1 MDDINGTTMKAHRA
15 ANGINGAIKSP
26 ALNGHNTVQKRITR
40 SRGPGWPSWLFS
52 FAARLVAWYSI
63 YAILFWCPAT
73 LDACDENSP
82 LVCRPYFQLKNTVTP
97 HLEPYYDAYAAPYVE
112 LARPYYNAVDEK
124 VITPAWGYAKQ
135 HGAPQVE
142 QARVYGKAQWEKS
155 VQPQI
160 TKVQHLAKTQY
171 DHTLAPHLDQLSA
184 AVGPYYEIVRTNSLQ
199 TYHEFLL
206 PSYQFA
212 QPYALQAYHATS
224 DFALGTVAPTCAWA
238 WNKTNLFLDSTVWP
252 HLRVIYVENV
262 EPQLVKIG
270 KRLGRYSS
278 STNGTKKSVP
288 KSAVDS
294 ASSFASKT
302 ISSFVKPAPSASSTT
317 SVVASSKSSSTAGRP
332 QAKDAP
338 EAHRS
343 KSSVDPITPPDTA
356 EQVENEDPVRRAARE
371 TVAAD
376 LKDWQERYAKAVD
389 EGAAEIDNRVQ
400 EISKRMIRRNARITG
415 KALLDQLQEA
425 TVSELVLL
433 RGDILDII
441 NAVND
446 KELGTEDAQ
455 EEIVQAVRQAG
466 MAIKDKAQAVR
477 HWREE
482 YETELQ
488 ASITQAAETHF
499 TVLQGIRDLALQ
511 RIGMKWAWTDGITYK
526 DWAKYHLLK
535 SRFDEWKGDLEKLIV
550 THPNLEAAQ
559 VEGANIED
567 EAMKLAATAAKELGR
582 LKQVANWKLVAGD
595 VTEEFDS
602 TLTQQAAEAVEA
614 ARLAATSVVNKAGES
629 AEKAQHA
636 VVDKVAGAYEKAS
649 EAVVGVTDTVSEKT
663 AEAAQ
668 SVGNNNLW
676 AEDSMAGEGDEEP
689 AEAISAASEEISS
702 VVEPTSE
709 ATADV
714 DNSPEPVAD
723 DLAHLAASESLVFET
738 PPIVDN
744 VTQIQEDV
752 KADPAPV
759 ELPVDED
766 AAGEEEEAGDAPDTR
781 PVAEAEA
788 GPTVKPA
795 LFGAAAQVVP
805 RHSPILDDEEDDE
818 EDMSGAIQVM
828 QDELRSV
835 YSAAMSRA
843 NAQYSEALSAVSAQI
858 HGTPLPAHQQ
868 MLASVTSAYNKA
880 MASASSRMDVALEAV
895 STQLRGTPTKTKKNI
910 MPTVAIP
917 TVPVPSVDW
926 ARIESIASER
936 LEQGRSWALEQYES
950 AKIAAGL
957 ATPTPSTP
965 AEHVN
970 KLLDNARHNYY
981 AGLGLAHARYSE
993 FLSAASAAVS
1003 SMTATPTPTDLAGT
1017 ASSLASVASESAAAA
1032 AAAVGESASSAASV
1046 ASESAAS
1053 AASAASVAAAS
1064 AASAASESGASAAS
1078 VIGSGASSIAAA
1090 ASAGVSS
1097 AASVAGEN
1105 ISSAAAAGY
1114 EQAGAAADYVAD
1126 GWDVI
1131 VTKISIQ
1138 VYGAPAPTPW
1148 YEAFYSGV
1156 GEYASSASAAAGEGA
1171 GSVTSAA
1178 AVASDAAA
1186 QRYEAVSA
1194 LVSELLVGKEPTFSE
1209 SVVSRLNAAYAT
1221 GTNVVGSAAS
1231 AANEVVGE
1239 AGEKV
1244 RSVGEKVASVA
1255 SEATE
1260 AVKEKVQGHDEL

>member
-1 MDDINGTTMKAHRA
+1 MDDKKNGTTMKAHRA

-26 ALNGHNTVQKRITR
+26 ALNGHHTVQKRTAGG
-40 SRGPGWPSWLFS
+40 RGPGVLSRLLS
-52 FAARLVAWYSI
+52 IVARLLTWYSI
-63 YAILFWCPAT
+63 IAVLFRCPAT

-82 LVCRPYFQLKNTVTP
+82 LVCEPYFQLKHAVTP
-97 HLEPYYDAYAAPYVE
+97 HLEPYYDAYAAPYIE
-112 LARPYYNAVDEK
+112 LARPYYNVVDEK
-124 VITPAWGYAKQ
+124 IIMPAWGYAKQ
-135 HGAPQVE
+135 HGAPRVE
-142 QARVYGKAQWEKS
+142 QARVYGKAQWEKT

-171 DHTLAPHLDQLSA
+171 DQTLAPHLDQLSA
-184 AVGPYYEIVRTNSLQ
+184 AVGPYYEIVRTNTLQ
-199 TYHEFLL
+199 TYHEFFL

-288 KSAVDS
+288 KSAADS
-294 ASSFASKT
+294 TSSFASKT
-302 ISSFVKPAPSASSTT
+302 TSSFLKPSPSTSSTT
-317 SVVASSKSSSTAGRP
+317 SVAASSRPPSSAGQS
-332 QAKDAP
+332 QAKDVP
-338 EAHRS
+338 DTHRS

-376 LKDWQERYAKAVD
+376 LKDWQERYAKAAD

-400 EISKRMIRRNARITG
+400 EIAKRMIRRNARITG

-425 TVSELVLL
+425 TVTELVQL
-433 RGDILDII
+433 RTDILEII
-441 NAVND
+441 GAVND
-446 KELGTEDAQ
+446 KELGAEDAQ
-455 EEIVQAVRQAG
+455 TEIVQAVRRAG

-477 HWREE
+477 NWREE
-482 YETELQ
+482 YEAELQ
-488 ASITQAAETHF
+488 TSITQAAETHF

-511 RIGMKWAWTDGITYK
+511 KIGMKWAWTDGITYK

-595 VTEEFDS
+595 ETEEFDS

-614 ARLAATSVVNKAGES
+614 ARIAAANVVSKAGES
-629 AEKAQHA
+629 AEKAQHVIA
-636 VVDKVAGAYEKAS
+636 DKVAGAYERAS
-649 EAVVGVTDTVSEKT
+649 DAVVGAKDTVSEK
-663 AEAAQ
+663 ASEAAQ
-668 SVGNNNLW
+668 AVGDNNLW
-676 AEDSMAGEGDEEP
+676 AEDSMAGEGAEEQV
-689 AEAISAASEEISS
+689 EAISAASEEISS

-709 ATADV
+709 ATPDV

-723 DLAHLAASESLVFET
+723 DLAHLAATESLAFET
-738 PPIVDN
+738 PLVVDN
-744 VTQIQEDV
+744 VTEIEEHV
-752 KADPAPV
+752 KADPAPI
-759 ELPVDED
+759 ELPNNED
-766 AAGEEEEAGDAPDTR
+766 AVEEEEEEVEETPGTR
-781 PVAEAEA
+781 PVAEAA
-788 GPTVKPA
+788 PTVKPVM
-795 LFGAAAQVVP
+795 FGAAAQVVP
-805 RHSPILDDEEDDE
+805 RHSPILDEEDEDE

-828 QDELRSV
+828 QDELKSV

-895 STQLRGTPTKTKKNI
+895 STQLRGTPTKTKKNM

-917 TVPVPSVDW
+917 TVPVPNVDW
-926 ARIESIASER
+926 AHIESIASER
-936 LEQGRSWALEQYES
+936 LEQGQSWALEQYES

-970 KLLDNARHNYY
+970 KLLDTARHNYY

-1064 AASAASESGASAAS
+1064 VASVASESAASAAS
-1078 VIGSGASSIAAA
+1078 VVGSGASSIAAA

-1097 AASVAGEN
+1097 AASAAGEN
-1105 ISSAAAAGY
+1105 VSSAAAAGY
-1114 EQAGAAADYVAD
+1114 EQASSAADYVSG

-1131 VTKISIQ
+1131 VTKISLQ
-1138 VYGAPAPTPW
+1138 VYGAPTPTPW

-1221 GTNVVGSAAS
+1221 GAKAVGSAAS
-1231 AANEVVGE
+1231 AASEVVGE

-1244 RSVGEKVASVA
+1244 KSVGEKVASAA

-1260 AVKEKVQGHDEL
+1260 AVKEKVPGHDEL

>member
-1 MDDINGTTMKAHRA
+1 MDDKNGTKMKAHRA
-15 ANGINGAIKSP
+15 ANGVNGAIKSP
-26 ALNGHNTVQKRITR
+26 TLNGHHTVQKRTDR
-40 SRGPGWPSWLFS
+40 SRGPGVLSRLLS
-52 FAARLVAWYSI
+52 IIARLLTWYSI
-63 YAILFWCPAT
+63 ITILFRCPAT

-82 LVCRPYFQLKNTVTP
+82 PVCKPYFQVKHAVAP
-97 HLEPYYDAYAAPYVE
+97 HLEPYYDAYAAPYIE
-112 LARPYYNAVDEK
+112 LARPYHNTVDEK

-135 HGAPQVE
+135 YGAPRVE
-142 QARVYGKAQWEKS
+142 QAQVYGKAQWEKT
-155 VQPQI
+155 VQPRI
-160 TKVQHLAKTQY
+160 TKIQHLAKTQY
-171 DHTLAPHLDQLSA
+171 DQTIAPHLDQLSA

-206 PSYQFA
+206 PSFQFA

-238 WNKTNLFLDSTVWP
+238 WNKTTLFLDSTVWP
-252 HLRVIYVENV
+252 HLKAIYVENV

-288 KSAVDS
+288 KSVGDS
-294 ASSFASKT
+294 TPSFSSKT
-302 ISSFVKPAPSASSTT
+302 TSSFVKPTPSASSAT
-317 SVVASSKSSSTAGRP
+317 SVAASSTPSSKVGRSK
-332 QAKDAP
+332 AKDVP

-376 LKDWQERYAKAVD
+376 LKDWQERYAKAAD
-389 EGAAEIDNRVQ
+389 EGAAEIDERVQ
-400 EISKRMIRRNARITG
+400 EIAKRMIRRNARITG
-415 KALLDQLQEA
+415 KALLDQLQGA
-425 TVSELVLL
+425 TVSELVQL
-433 RGDILDII
+433 RAEILEII
-441 NAVND
+441 GAVND
-446 KELGTEDAQ
+446 QQLSTEDAQ
-455 EEIVQAVRQAG
+455 AEIVQAVRHAG
-466 MAIKDKAQAVR
+466 MAIKEKAQAVR
-477 HWREE
+477 NWREE
-482 YETELQ
+482 YEAELQ

-511 RIGMKWAWTDGITYK
+511 KIGMKWAWTDGITYK

-550 THPNLEAAQ
+550 THPSLEAAQ

-567 EAMKLAATAAKELGR
+567 EAMKFAATTAKELGR

-595 VTEEFDS
+595 ETEEFDS
-602 TLTQQAAEAVEA
+602 TLTQQAAEAIEA
-614 ARLAATSVVNKAGES
+614 VKLAAANVVNKAGES
-629 AEKAQHA
+629 AEKAQHVIA
-636 VVDKVAGAYEKAS
+636 DKVAGAYEKAS
-649 EAVVGVTDTVSEKT
+649 EAVVGAKDTVSEK
-663 AEAAQ
+663 ASEAAEPL
-668 SVGNNNLW
+668 GDNNLW
-676 AEDSMAGEGDEEP
+676 AEDSMAGEGIGQEAEP
-689 AEAISAASEEISS
+689 ISAASEEISS
-702 VVEPTSE
+702 VVEPTLE
-709 ATADV
+709 ATPGVNNPA
-714 DNSPEPVAD
+714 EPVAE
-723 DLAHLAASESLVFET
+723 DLAHLVASESLVFET
-738 PPIVDN
+738 PLIVDN
-744 VTQIQEDV
+744 VTEIEELV
-752 KADPAPV
+752 KADPAPID
-759 ELPVDED
+759 LPVED
-766 AAGEEEEAGDAPDTR
+766 NTEEEEALGTR
-781 PVAEAEA
+781 PAADA
-788 GPTVKPA
+788 APTVKPA

-805 RHSPILDDEEDDE
+805 RHVPILDDEEDDE

-843 NAQYSEALSAVSAQI
+843 NSQYSEALSAVSAQI

-910 MPTVAIP
+910 IPTVAIP
-917 TVPVPSVDW
+917 TVAVPSVDW

-936 LEQGRSWALEQYES
+936 LEQGRAWALEQYES

-965 AEHVN
+965 AEHVS
-970 KLLDNARHNYY
+970 KFLDNARHNYY

-993 FLSAASAAVS
+993 FLSAANAAVS

-1032 AAAVGESASSAASV
+1032 ATAVGESASSAASV

-1053 AASAASVAAAS
+1053 AASVASVAAAS
-1064 AASAASESGASAAS
+1064 AASVASESAASAAS
-1078 VIGSGASSIAAA
+1078 VIGSGASSIASA

-1097 AASVAGEN
+1097 AASAAGEN
-1105 ISSAAAAGY
+1105 VSSVAAAGY
-1114 EQAGAAADYVAD
+1114 EQASAAADYVAD

-1131 VTKISIQ
+1131 VTRISIQ

-1148 YEAFYSGV
+1148 YEAVYSGV
-1156 GEYASSASAAAGEGA
+1156 GEYASSASAVAGDGAA
-1171 GSVTSAA
+1171 SVTRAA
-1178 AVASDAAA
+1178 TVASDAAA
-1186 QRYEAVSA
+1186 QRYEAVSS

-1221 GTNVVGSAAS
+1221 GTNAVGSAAS
-1231 AANEVVGE
+1231 AASEVMGE

-1244 RSVGEKVASVA
+1244 KSVGEKVASAA
-1255 SEATE
+1255 SEASE